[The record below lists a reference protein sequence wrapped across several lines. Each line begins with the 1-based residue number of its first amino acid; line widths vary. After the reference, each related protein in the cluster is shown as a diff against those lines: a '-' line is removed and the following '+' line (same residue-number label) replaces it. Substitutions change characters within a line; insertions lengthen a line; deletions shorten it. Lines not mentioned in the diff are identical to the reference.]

1 MFDKINEIIRILR
14 SQISQSWNIIN
25 ISDNT
30 LNYCTEFLKNIYHQ
44 RPSIEHSLLDTGSSL
59 STIFRSSSFSTYKF
73 SQRPTHTAIKCSVFV
88 FLPTLFSTSY
98 YFQDTN
104 CSVELQLF
112 KAMVVMVGKGNYIYD
127 CLPNL
132 ICIQTCY
139 SWFRTECW

>member
-73 SQRPTHTAIKCSVFV
+73 SQKHSYTAIKCTVFV
-88 FLPTLFSTSY
+88 YFYQLYFLLLISY

-112 KAMVVMVGKGNYIYD
+112 KAMVVMVGKKEIIFMTVYQI
-127 CLPNL
+127 
-132 ICIQTCY
+132 
-139 SWFRTECW
+139 

>member
-73 SQRPTHTAIKCSVFV
+73 SQKPSYTAIKCTVFV
-88 FLPTLFSTSY
+88 YFYQLYFLLLISY

-112 KAMVVMVGKGNYIYD
+112 KAMVVMVGKKEIIFMTVYQI
-127 CLPNL
+127 
-132 ICIQTCY
+132 
-139 SWFRTECW
+139 

>member
-73 SQRPTHTAIKCSVFV
+73 SQRPTHTAIKCTVFV
-88 FLPTLFSTSY
+88 YFYQLYFLLLISY

-112 KAMVVMVGKGNYIYD
+112 KAMVVMVGKKEIIFMTVYQI
-127 CLPNL
+127 
-132 ICIQTCY
+132 
-139 SWFRTECW
+139 